1 MSNEEN
7 YSEIPLEFKDY
18 VHYKFGS
25 YAVKNNKNGKV
36 ITFGRFSS
44 ADVACAA
51 AGLLIKHDW
60 DMVDVSNDL
69 IYSYLNKFWVFKLM
83 NNKLIFDSKFDS
95 YEKAVEYLE
104 INQTCNVRN
113 NDVLYKK
120 KRKNKFK
127 NLPKSSIEDK
137 KIPNIYSK
145 GDDFVVKYVSTGKD
159 YGIFNSLEEACAA
172 KKILVDNNWNFSSH
186 VEMVFYGSFYWVF
199 KIEENVLSFAGK
211 FESYED
217 ALDCLDSIKK
227 ETYSRKDESLIFGK
241 SIRKIDD
248 DYIED
253 LLKDD
258 YVIESNF
265 KKSIADDSELNFKYI
280 SRNSFEKPISIP
292 ITPEKDIMINRR
304 KNRNRYPAYSGT
316 IEIDVEL
323 KKKITRDT
331 IKIKKMEEIDG
342 DSLSINL
349 KNLKS
354 NLHIIKFKE
363 NTLEDYYTIFCSS
376 DGKLGFSDNIV
387 ELTELRYVWNL
398 LNVYDWDLNK
408 ISTLSS
414 IHYFNENY
422 YIIKVF
428 NDKIVISCSFD
439 SYSEAESNIEFLYEY
454 YSVSPED
461 LYNSNIERLGETFLF
476 SEDHNGRKF
485 EISPL
490 RSLEEL
496 KAIIDIFNYF
506 DWDSNVFKKYDI
518 FYYHGLY
525 WEIDYFYYFIK
536 LTGKFYSKEDA
547 LNHKLKSL

>member
-7 YSEIPLEFKDY
+7 YFEIPSEFDEY

-25 YAVKNNKNGKV
+25 YAVRNDKNRRG

-44 ADVACAA
+44 VDVACAA

-60 DMVDVSNDL
+60 DIIDVANDL
-69 IYSYLNKFWVFKLM
+69 ISYYLDKFWVFKVL
-83 NNKLIFDSKFDS
+83 NASLIFDSKFDS
-95 YEKAVEYLE
+95 YEEAVEYLE

-120 KRKNKFK
+120 KRKSRFENISKSAPEDAK
-127 NLPKSSIEDK
+127 N
-137 KIPNIYSK
+137 IPNIYPK
-145 GDDFVVKYVSTGKD
+145 GDVFIVKYKPRGKE

-172 KKILVDNNWNFSSH
+172 KKALVDNNWKFSSS
-186 VEMVFYGSFYWVF
+186 VEMVFHGSFYWVF

-227 ETYSRKDESLIFGK
+227 DSYSKKDESLIFGK

-265 KKSIADDSELNFKYI
+265 KKSIVDNSILNLKYI
-280 SRNSFEKPISIP
+280 SRNS
-292 ITPEKDIMINRR
+292 PENLVYNRKMNKR
-304 KNRNRYPAYSGT
+304 RNRGSSSSYSV
-316 IEIDVEL
+316 IVSDDEL
-323 KKKITRDT
+323 KRKITRDN
-331 IKIKKMEEIDG
+331 IKIKKMEEISEDTV
-342 DSLSINL
+342 SINL

-363 NTLEDYYTIFCSS
+363 NTLEDYYTINCSS
-376 DGKLGFSDNIV
+376 DGKLSFSENIV
-387 ELTELRYVWNL
+387 ELTELKYIWNL

-408 ISTLSS
+408 INPLSS
-414 IHYFNENY
+414 IHYFNESY

-428 NDKIVISCSFD
+428 NDKLVISSSFN
-439 SYSEAESNIEFLYEY
+439 SYSEAESNIEFLYDY
-454 YSVSPED
+454 YSVSLGD
-461 LYNSNIERLGETFLF
+461 FCDSNIEKRGETFLF
-476 SEDHNGRKF
+476 VEEHNGREF
-485 EISPL
+485 EIAPL

-506 DWDSNVFKKYDI
+506 DWNPSVFKEFNI

-525 WEIDYFYYFIK
+525 WEIDYFYYYIK
-536 LTGKFYSKEDA
+536 LSGKFYSKEDA
-547 LNHKLKSL
+547 FNHMLKYL